1 MYPLKR
7 GIRNFQIYG
16 IWRIFYRIS
25 LKGIVRKQFYQE
37 EMEFNWLNNCH
48 FYNPIKTTDESFF
61 NPLFCP
67 LIIFV
72 LFRSKKVGKISEKTR
87 QNDEINN
94 KQINESITHQLLAKK
109 RLDLKCREVL
119 LVRLCPRNLK
129 QRMSVGG
136 KMGSKIGR
144 KCNFLCP
151 NVMHKC

>member
-1 MYPLKR
+1 MT
-7 GIRNFQIYG
+7 NFLSDFLVG
-16 IWRIFYRIS
+16 S
-25 LKGIVRKQFYQE
+25 VRKQFYKA

-61 NPLFCP
+61 NPLLCP

-72 LFRSKKVGKISEKTR
+72 LLWRKKVEKISEKTR
-87 QNDEINN
+87 QDDEINN
-94 KQINESITHQLLAKK
+94 KQINESITHQLVVKI
-109 RLDLKCREVL
+109 RWIWKCREVL

-136 KMGSKIGR
+136 KMGSKVGR